1 MFRARHILIASGR
14 KGSICNRI
22 NRHSTTVRNPNR
34 RIFTD
39 DEHERQFARDGY
51 VKLRP
56 LAAHVVAR
64 IGDFFLSHSDPGFS
78 GFHHS
83 LELESPG
90 LKAEIHRFLAQV
102 FEEHWGDAF
111 DHHRAVS
118 GTFVTKKD
126 ADPGS
131 VVQPHQ
137 DWSFVDETAYRSLNL
152 WSPLCATNT
161 ENGALG
167 LVAGSHRLP
176 PGCRG
181 TNIRP
186 QLAVAQALKQLTFF
200 NMQAG
205 DVLAYDHRVI
215 HASGA
220 NRSGR
225 IRTAMSINVIPAE
238 ATPIHYVGDKHTPG
252 RVVVLDVDD
261 AFFHNYRMDMTT
273 YRDPSSN
280 QSVASA
286 GYTRREFEHTPMA
299 ITTDMLERLQNTGG
313 RSMLGRLKDRLFT

>member
-1 MFRARHILIASGR
+1 MR
-14 KGSICNRI
+14 K
-22 NRHSTTVRNPNR
+22 PNR

-39 DEHERQFARDGY
+39 GEHERQFAKDGY

-56 LAAHVVAR
+56 LPGPVVAR
-64 IGDFFLSHSDPGFS
+64 IEEFFLSHSDPSFS

-83 LELESPG
+83 LELESSR
-90 LKAEIHRFLAQV
+90 LKAEIHSVMAAV
-102 FEEHWGDAF
+102 FEEHWADAF

-118 GTFVTKKD
+118 ATLVTKKD
-126 ADPGS
+126 ADPRS
-131 VVQPHQ
+131 IVHPHQ
-137 DWSFVDETAYRSLNL
+137 DWSFVDEREHRSLNL
-152 WSPLCATNT
+152 WSPLCDTNA

-167 LVAGSHRLP
+167 LVLGSHRLAP
-176 PGCRG
+176 SCRG

-186 QLAVAQALKQLTFF
+186 QLAVAQALQQLTFF

-205 DVLAYDHRVI
+205 EVLAYDHRVI

-225 IRTAMSINVIPAE
+225 VRTAISINIIPAE
-238 ATPIHYVGDKHTPG
+238 ATPIHYVGDKQAPG
-252 RVVVLDVDD
+252 RVAALEVDS

-273 YRDPSSN
+273 YRNPSSN

-286 GYTRREFEHTPMA
+286 GYRRREFEHTPVA
-299 ITTDMLERLQNTGG
+299 ITKEVLERLQHAGG